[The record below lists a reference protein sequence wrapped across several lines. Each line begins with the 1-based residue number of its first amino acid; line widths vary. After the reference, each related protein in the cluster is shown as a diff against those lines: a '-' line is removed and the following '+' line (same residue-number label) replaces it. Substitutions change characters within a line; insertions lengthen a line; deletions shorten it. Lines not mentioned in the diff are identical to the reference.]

1 MSDTDMLLKTATK
14 KIVFFAK
21 EKVGYKLYAPA
32 GGGEEDREEVT
43 RTRMYFSFLSR
54 VSL

>member
-1 MSDTDMLLKTATK
+1 MLLKTATK
-14 KIVFFAK
+14 KLCFFAR
-21 EKVGYKLYAPA
+21 EEVGFKLCASA